1 MKKVL
6 SLILALCLLLTMSCA
21 MAEDVIARDYE
32 RTETTATDPATGR
45 EVDLNNIY
53 VAAVNKSMGS
63 FWMDGANTE
72 GTAWAERT
80 DGVTWG
86 YYPAATVDAAAQMSA
101 LSDALAT
108 DPDVLLISPTSGE
121 AVNEDGDAFVAAKLK
136 AAAKQLR
143 RDLGPQANDPES
155 LPCRLEAAARL
166 FDEEKDLKKRAKEA
180 REALDTKTKATIE
193 GLTDEQALAM
203 LNAKWVKPLVA
214 EFHMLPDAV
223 IDGLVEKV
231 QALRDKYSETYADID
246 AQIQQAESELV
257 GMLGQLT
264 GNEYDMAGIN
274 ELAKLLGGELR

>member
-1 MKKVL
+1 MLDDAWQGINADLEMIQTEGFGAVRQVDPNMVMKKKKGADVEVQEGWLGHVL
-6 SLILALCLLLTMSCA
+6 PFELVQRELLADELA
-21 MAEDVIARDYE
+21 
-32 RTETTATDPATGR
+32 
-45 EVDLNNIY
+45 EVDAMDKRL
-53 VAAVNKSMGS
+53 AAIGPEVSELFDSLSEDDKQ
-63 FWMDGANTE
+63 
-72 GTAWAERT
+72 
-80 DGVTWG
+80 
-86 YYPAATVDAAAQMSA
+86 DA
-101 LSDALAT
+101 
-108 DPDVLLISPTSGE
+108 GE
-121 AVNEDGDAFVAAKLK
+121 AVNEDGDAYVAAQLK

-166 FDEEKDLKKRAKEA
+166 FDEEKDMKKRAKEA